1 MIQLTGRDKL
11 PANLN
16 TCLLYRFNCVQVG
29 FHLHCAAL
37 LHHEHSSSPGLLAV
51 LKGLTEEGIDH
62 IPKDRRRAD
71 MRAKLDAK
79 NIWKAVIKNY
89 ESVPEWEP
97 VRLAQRECKAGI
109 CHRADAG
116 RRIMNAWV
124 LKNLPL
130 GDRLVELI
138 TACASAYEITIL
150 CLFLNPGKKM
160 GRRRSICRAPA
171 APRGMDTV
179 CEPRRLLGGGIRV
192 LSLASAMMAVLEPN

>member
-109 CHRADAG
+109 
-116 RRIMNAWV
+116 
-124 LKNLPL
+124 L
-130 GDRLVELI
+130 
-138 TACASAYEITIL
+138 SQ
-150 CLFLNPGKKM
+150 
-160 GRRRSICRAPA
+160 GRRRATHYECMSLKKPASWRQVGRTHHCVCQRIRNHHFVPFSESRKKDGKAPFHLQSPSSPTWDGHCLWTTTASWWGDTGPFISISHDGCLR
-171 APRGMDTV
+171 T
-179 CEPRRLLGGGIRV
+179 
-192 LSLASAMMAVLEPN
+192 